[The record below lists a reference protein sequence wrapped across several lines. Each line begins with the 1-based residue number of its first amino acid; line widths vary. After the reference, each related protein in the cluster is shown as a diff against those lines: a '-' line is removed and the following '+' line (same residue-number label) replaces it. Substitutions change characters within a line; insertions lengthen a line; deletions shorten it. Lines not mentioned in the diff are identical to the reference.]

1 MNKNSVRLKFTT
13 FAVMKVFVIFS
24 LSCIFVLTSCNWF
37 ARKTII
43 DNTVLAQ
50 IGEKKL
56 FRQDLIAYLPK
67 GLSRED
73 STKYAEAFIQKW
85 VAKNLIA
92 QKAIENIP
100 DIEKKIQYQVED
112 YKNDLLAH
120 HYQREFLYQ
129 KLDTTVTQDMLVKYY
144 QEHPQDFELKQSV
157 IQCTFL
163 KLPKKDREVPN
174 VKKWLA
180 SKNKKERDKLRQ
192 VMLSKAQ
199 RMTQDSSWHYW
210 NNIAREFP
218 KPDIEEKEIQ
228 PNKLYEQQDENYI
241 YLLYVYAK
249 KEPNATTPME
259 LVEKTVKELII
270 SQRREKLI
278 ENLEKNLIEEA
289 LKNKKLI
296 YGTK

>member
-1 MNKNSVRLKFTT
+1 
-13 FAVMKVFVIFS
+13 MKGFVLFS
-24 LSCIFVLTSCNWF
+24 LSCLLILTSCGYF
-37 ARKTII
+37 KKKPTI

-56 FRQDLIAYLPK
+56 TRYDLIQYLPK
-67 GLSRED
+67 GLSKED
-73 STKYAEAFIQKW
+73 STKYADAFVQKW
-85 VAKNLIA
+85 VTKNLIA

-129 KLDTTVTQDMLVKYY
+129 KLDTTVSREMLIKYY
-144 QEHPQDFELKQSV
+144 QDHPQDFELKQSV
-157 IQCTFL
+157 LQCTFL
-163 KLPKKDREVPN
+163 KLPKKDRDVPN

-180 SKNKKERDKLRQ
+180 SKNPKERDKLRQ

-199 RMTQDSSWHYW
+199 RMTKDSSWHYW
-210 NNIAREFP
+210 NNIIREFP
-218 KPDIEEKEIQ
+218 KSDIDEKEIQ
-228 PNKLYEQQDENYI
+228 PNKLYEQQDENYV

-249 KEPNATTPME
+249 KDANATTPME

-278 ENLEKNLIEEA
+278 QDLEKNLIEEA

-296 YGTK
+296 YGSASSK

>member
-1 MNKNSVRLKFTT
+1 MI
-13 FAVMKVFVIFS
+13 IFS
-24 LSCIFVLTSCNWF
+24 LGSVFLLTSCKWF
-37 ARKTII
+37 RKKTVV
-43 DNTVLAQ
+43 DDTVLVQ

-56 FRQDLIAYLPK
+56 LRQDLVVYLPK

-85 VAKNLIA
+85 IAKNLIA
-92 QKAIENIP
+92 KKAVENIP
-100 DIEKKIQYQVED
+100 DIEKKIHYQVED

-129 KLDTTVTQDMLVKYY
+129 KLDTLVTREMLVKYY
-144 QEHPQDFELKQSV
+144 QDHPQDFELKQSV
-157 IQCTFL
+157 LQCTFL
-163 KLPKKDREVPN
+163 KLPKKDREISN

-180 SKNKKERDKLRQ
+180 SKNQKDRDKLRQ
-192 VMLSKAQ
+192 IMISKAQ

-218 KPDIEEKEIQ
+218 KSDIDEKEIQ

-241 YLLYVYAK
+241 YLLYVYAR
-249 KEPNATTPME
+249 KEANATTPME

-278 ENLEKNLIEEA
+278 QDLEKNLIEEA
-289 LKNKKLI
+289 IKNKKLI
-296 YGTK
+296 YGYK

>member
-1 MNKNSVRLKFTT
+1 MMKNIFIFLLGC
-13 FAVMKVFVIFS
+13 VF
-24 LSCIFVLTSCNWF
+24 LWTSCHWF
-37 ARKTII
+37 KKKETL
-43 DNTVLAQ
+43 DSTVLAK

-56 FRQDLIAYLPK
+56 FKQDLIVYLPK

-73 STKYAEAFIQKW
+73 SIKYAQDFIHRW

-100 DIEKKIQYQVED
+100 DIERKIQYQAED

-120 HYQREFLYQ
+120 HYQRELLYQ
-129 KLDTTVTQDMLVKYY
+129 KLDTVVTQEALVKYY
-144 QEHPQDFELKQSV
+144 QDHPQDFELKQMV
-157 IQCTFL
+157 VQCTFL

-174 VKKWLA
+174 VKKWLG
-180 SKNKKERDKLRQ
+180 SKNPKERDKLRQ

-199 RMTQDSSWHYW
+199 RMTKDSSWHYW
-210 NNIAREFP
+210 SNVIREFP
-218 KPDIEEKEIQ
+218 KPDIEEKDIQ
-228 PNKLYEQQDENYI
+228 PNKLYEQQDENYV

-249 KEPNATTPME
+249 KEANATTPME

-278 ENLEKNLIEEA
+278 QDLEKNLIEEA
-289 LKNKKLI
+289 IKNKKLI
-296 YGTK
+296 MN

>member
-1 MNKNSVRLKFTT
+1 MNKNSLLLKFIT
-13 FAVMKVFVIFS
+13 FAVMKVFAIFS
-24 LSCIFVLTSCNWF
+24 LTSILVLTSCNWF
-37 ARKTII
+37 RKKPVA
-43 DNTVLAQ
+43 DSTVLAQ

-67 GLSRED
+67 GLSHED
-73 STKYAEAFIQKW
+73 SIKYAQDFVQKW
-85 VAKNLIA
+85 IAKNLIA

-100 DIEKKIQYQVED
+100 DIEKKIHYQVED

-129 KLDTTVTQDMLVKYY
+129 KLDTIVTQEMLVKYY
-144 QEHPQDFELKQSV
+144 QDHPQDFELKQSV
-157 IQCTFL
+157 LQCTFL

-180 SKNKKERDKLRQ
+180 SKNPKERDKLRQ
-192 VMLSKAQ
+192 IMLSKAQ

-210 NNIAREFP
+210 NNIIREFP
-218 KPDIEEKEIQ
+218 KSDIDEKEIQ

-249 KEPNATTPME
+249 KEANATTPME

-278 ENLEKNLIEEA
+278 QDLEKNLIEEA
-289 LKNKKLI
+289 VKNKKLI
-296 YGTK
+296 YGQK